1 MKNQMQHDIGMELVN
16 KIKQAIHES
25 GINDNVFYR
34 TFRSG
39 RLPLVGLK
47 PVFQQYYYYI
57 RTFPQILAGLS
68 FRVENEKVRLKLA
81 RTVVSE
87 LGDDIGDAHFLM
99 FERVLTSLGVKLDNY
114 QLVSYIPEAEALVVG
129 IRDLFLNQPTAC
141 ALGAHYVI
149 EEFGFPMMVAL
160 YEGFRLYPSWK
171 HEDFTYFYLHMLVEQ
186 EHVEWI
192 QDALLAM
199 AENPETHAQAESGAR
214 QILTL
219 LNTFWVGLDRIAQQ
233 QINSCM

>member
-1 MKNQMQHDIGMELVN
+1 MKNEAQSVFGMELVN
-16 KIKQAIHES
+16 KIKEAVHAS

-34 TFRSG
+34 TFRTG
-39 RLPLVGLK
+39 RLPLEGVK

-68 FRVENEKVRLKLA
+68 HRVGNETIRLKLS

-87 LGDDIGDAHFLM
+87 LGDGVGEAHFLM
-99 FERVLTSLGVKLDNY
+99 FERVLAGLGVKLDDH
-114 QLVSYIPEAEALVVG
+114 QTVTYIPEALALVEG
-129 IRDLFLNQPTAC
+129 LHDLFLKQPPAC

-160 YEGFRLYPSWK
+160 YEGFRLYPGWG

-186 EHVEWI
+186 DHVEWI
-192 QDALLAM
+192 QEALLA
-199 AENPETHAQAESGAR
+199 AAANPDTHAQAESGAY
-214 QILTL
+214 QVLAL
-219 LNTFWVGLDRIAQQ
+219 LNSFWVGLDRCAQQ
-233 QINSCM
+233 QIKAA

>member
-1 MKNQMQHDIGMELVN
+1 MKNEAQSVFGTELVN
-16 KIKQAIHES
+16 RIKQAVVDS

-34 TFRSG
+34 TFRAG
-39 RLPLVGLK
+39 RLPLDGVK

-68 FRVENEKVRLKLA
+68 HRVDNETIRLKLA

-87 LGDDIGDAHFLM
+87 LGDGVGEAHFLM
-99 FERVLTSLGVKLDNY
+99 FERVLSGIGVELDDY
-114 QLVSYIPEAEALVVG
+114 RTASYIPEATALVDG
-129 IRDLFLNQPTAC
+129 LRDLFLEKPASC

-160 YEGFRLYPSWK
+160 YEGFRLYPNWK

-186 EHVEWI
+186 DHVEWI
-192 QDALLAM
+192 QEALM
-199 AENPETHAQAESGAR
+199 AAAANPETHAQAESGAK
-214 QILTL
+214 QVLAL
-219 LNTFWVGLDRIAQQ
+219 LNDFWAGLDRHARQYGVAA
-233 QINSCM
+233 